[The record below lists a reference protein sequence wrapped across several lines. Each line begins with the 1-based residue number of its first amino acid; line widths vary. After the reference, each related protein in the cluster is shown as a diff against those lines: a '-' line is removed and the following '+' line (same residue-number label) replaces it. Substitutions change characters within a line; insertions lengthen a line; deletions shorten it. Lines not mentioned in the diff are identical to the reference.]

1 MLGRGIVL
9 TDRTIISD
17 AVYQETLYGMNATAA
32 IRRYINEGFLFPGIL
47 IYIYTDIETA
57 VMRIARRSK
66 HRRHYEREVDLRCIR
81 DIYLKTLPLCEVF
94 TDIQVVRFENLTG
107 QMEELFQPFLHP
119 FLDDISLS
127 ADHMETV

>member
-1 MLGRGIVL
+1 MYNARPMLGRGIVL

-94 TDIQVVRFENLTG
+94 TDIQVVRSRT
-107 QMEELFQPFLHP
+107 
-119 FLDDISLS
+119 
-127 ADHMETV
+127 